1 MKLRQKRNL
10 ENLKKQKQKYPNIA
24 RKIIEASDIILQILD
39 ARFIEATRNLELEK
53 IIKNSNKKII
63 NVINKF
69 DLINKSSLNK
79 KILSEFY
86 PYCLISCKKRTGIKN
101 LRNLMKKLSKT
112 INIEKREISEDEE
125 IRKLSSK
132 NKISIGIIGY
142 PNTGKSSL
150 INLLIGKSSA
160 ITGAEA
166 GVTKGFQK
174 LKLTKEIVLIDTP
187 GIIPKNIYSEIKRSA
202 LTTHTKLGGRGYSQI
217 KEPEI
222 IISEIMKQHKG
233 VFEKFYN
240 INAKGNSEIL
250 IEKLG
255 KRKNFLTKGGEIN
268 TDKTARLILR
278 DWQEGRIKI

>member
-24 RKIIEASDIILQILD
+24 RKIIEASDIILQISD
-39 ARFIEATRNLELEK
+39 ARFIDSTRNLELEK
-53 IIKNSNKKII
+53 VIKNSNKKII
-63 NVINKF
+63 NVINKS
-69 DLINKSSLNK
+69 DLINKKTLNK
-79 KILSEFY
+79 ENFSNLY
-86 PYCLISCKKRTGIKN
+86 PYIFISCKKRTGIKA
-101 LRNLMKKLSKT
+101 LRNLIKKFSKT
-112 INIEKREISEDEE
+112 IDIEKKEISEDEE

-132 NKISIGIIGY
+132 NKINIGIIGY

-174 LKLTKEIVLIDTP
+174 LKLTKDIVLIDTP
-187 GIIPKNIYSEIKRSA
+187 GIIPKNIYSEIKKA
-202 LTTHTKLGGRGYSQI
+202 NLATHTKLSGRGYSQI

-222 IISEIMKQHKG
+222 IVAEIMKQYKKI
-233 VFEKFYN
+233 FEKFYN
-240 INAKGNSEIL
+240 INAKGNAEIL

-255 KRKNFLTKGGEIN
+255 KRKNFLKKGGEIN
-268 TDKTARLILR
+268 TDKTARLILK
-278 DWQEGRIKI
+278 DWQLGRIKI